1 MGDPHLHSDRSYAQA
16 VSTCRSKEPSGFI
29 ETERPDEFER
39 GYGEGSAKGVIQ
51 LSTANTDFLAQSNNG
66 YVFPDMSA
74 NEILGRRRLS

>member
-1 MGDPHLHSDRSYAQA
+1 MLKPSARAAVRS
-16 VSTCRSKEPSGFI
+16 RLFI
-29 ETERPDEFER
+29 ETERSDEFER